1 MGFFGFRFGSGK
13 NNRADSRKART
24 SKATNE
30 ANTRPAGGVSSSP
43 TKHHR
48 PRRETRYTVPIFS
61 IQIRAEC
68 FLGDQRYVGNLWDV
82 SQYGACIR
90 SVDPIPGHGRVRIRL
105 HDHGTN
111 DMVERLA
118 TMKWS
123 EYVMN
128 ANYAGLTF
136 DEPLGDDSGFL
147 RTLLQLPTNPPVG
160 RLSKLGPIR
169 LNPWPL

>member
-1 MGFFGFRFGSGK
+1 MGLFGFRFGSGK
-13 NNRADSRKART
+13 PDRSSSGKART
-24 SKATNE
+24 SKTSA
-30 ANTRPAGGVSSSP
+30 AGPSSDPTR
-43 TKHHR
+43 HHK
-48 PRRETRYTVPIFS
+48 PRKESRYTVPIFS

-68 FLGDQRYVGNLWDV
+68 FLGDKRYVGNLWDV

-90 SVDPIPGHGRVRIRL
+90 SVEPIPGRGRVRICL

-111 DMVERLA
+111 DMVERMA
-118 TMKWS
+118 TMKWA

-128 ANYAGLTF
+128 AHYAGLTF
-136 DEPLGDDSGFL
+136 DEPLDDDCGFL